1 VQLRARYW
9 SKNELKDRYIPIL
22 GEGGLFIASVD
33 PLPLGTVLDL
43 EISLASQG
51 VNFNVKGEVVWINQD
66 EDPAR
71 RGMGIK
77 FLNLSYEQ
85 KQIIYSLVDDTLRQH
100 LLERR
105 RFARVDAQLEVQFVY
120 AEGFFSLRTED
131 LSVSGMF
138 IATDHLVPVGERLQ
152 LVLHLP
158 GKLPVVKAVCEV
170 MRVVEDPA
178 PGRPAGMG
186 VKFVKI
192 DRASLDAIRRFLAEQ
207 VSGEVTVGQDRR
219 RSARLRRQVKLR
231 FQWADSLTTSIAR
244 DISRTGVF
252 IHTIS
257 PPPVG
262 ASVLVS
268 LTNPVTSQK
277 LELPGRVVRVVEPD
291 PVQPRRLP
299 GAGVEF
305 VGLSEQQQE
314 MLRRFV
320 RDFALY
326 NGEKSSEKNSGGQE

>member
-1 VQLRARYW
+1 
-9 SKNELKDRYIPIL
+9 
-22 GEGGLFIASVD
+22 
-33 PLPLGTVLDL
+33 
-43 EISLASQG
+43 
-51 VNFNVKGEVVWINQD
+51 
-66 EDPAR
+66 
-71 RGMGIK
+71 
-77 FLNLSYEQ
+77 
-85 KQIIYSLVDDTLRQH
+85 
-100 LLERR
+100 
-105 RFARVDAQLEVQFVY
+105 
-120 AEGFFSLRTED
+120 
-131 LSVSGMF
+131 
-138 IATDHLVPVGERLQ
+138 
-152 LVLHLP
+152 
-158 GKLPVVKAVCEV
+158 
-170 MRVVEDPA
+170 VVEDPA